1 MNINWNQII
10 DVLNSSTRIAGAFFV
25 TSTILCI
32 GYKYETS
39 IIPKVPASIYI
50 FSFTISIFSG
60 SILLFTLCANVYSKI
75 VSSANVLIRKSRARK
90 AHKERMNLTEVEALI
105 LMSFIPIGNDFQD
118 VMDLSYKT
126 EKFTKL
132 ELSAAVDML
141 EKKGLLEVQYDRD
154 YCKIS
159 NTGRKIALE
168 YLEQCRKNT

>member
-1 MNINWNQII
+1 
-10 DVLNSSTRIAGAFFV
+10 
-25 TSTILCI
+25 
-32 GYKYETS
+32 
-39 IIPKVPASIYI
+39 
-50 FSFTISIFSG
+50 
-60 SILLFTLCANVYSKI
+60 
-75 VSSANVLIRKSRARK
+75 
-90 AHKERMNLTEVEALI
+90 MNLTEVEALI